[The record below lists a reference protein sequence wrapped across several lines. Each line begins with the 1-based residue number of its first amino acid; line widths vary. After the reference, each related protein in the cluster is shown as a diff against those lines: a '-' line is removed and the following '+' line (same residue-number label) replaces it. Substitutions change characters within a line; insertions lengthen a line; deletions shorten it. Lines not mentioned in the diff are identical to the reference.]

1 MILSNGIIT
10 LEVAGHG
17 AEPVSLVKDG
27 RDCIHRIAPGAR
39 YQFKYIIR
47 IL

>member
-27 RDCIHRIAPGAR
+27 RE
-39 YQFKYIIR
+39 YM
-47 IL
+47 

>member
-27 RDCIHRIAPGAR
+27 RDCIHRIAPR
-39 YQFKYIIR
+39 CLVPVQVYN
-47 IL
+47 